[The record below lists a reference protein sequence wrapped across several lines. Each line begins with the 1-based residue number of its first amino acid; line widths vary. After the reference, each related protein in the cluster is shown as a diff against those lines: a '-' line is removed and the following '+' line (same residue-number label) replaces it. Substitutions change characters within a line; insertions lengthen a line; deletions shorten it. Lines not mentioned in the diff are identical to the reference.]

1 MSLRIPS
8 SFLLTQLVVVF
19 LCDIEL
25 AAAES
30 SMPFEYKGLLGH
42 MTIQQAKDYEGHSLT
57 CKTDAV
63 VPALVHCHD
72 HSTTYLGKPA
82 ILKLEFIDGN
92 LAMLNLLVSAEHFGE
107 VSRSVLGRYGKPRR
121 HGTETDGPKP
131 YEHMEW
137 TLADG
142 ELILDEWIA
151 RFNPADQRFATVLG
165 LRFLPTALEKR
176 RAEVTWTRHRVIE
189 ERRQANM

>member
-1 MSLRIPS
+1 M
-8 SFLLTQLVVVF
+8 LTQLVVVF
-19 LCDIEL
+19 VCDIQL

-42 MTIQQAKDYEGHSLT
+42 MTIEQAKDYDGHALT
-57 CKTDAV
+57 CETDTV

-92 LAMLNLLVSAEHFGE
+92 LAMLNLLLPAEHFGE
-107 VSRSVLGRYGKPRR
+107 VSHSVLGRYGKARR
-121 HGTETDGPKP
+121 QGTETDGPRP

-165 LRFLPTALEKR
+165 LKFLPAALEKR
-176 RAEVTWTRHRVIE
+176 RAEVAWTRHRAIE
-189 ERRQANM
+189 ERSQADM